1 MIEQAKFT
9 YFSLAKASEKQKK
22 TNEDQ
27 GRNQIDVIT
36 NQNKKLATLTNQ
48 DNDKDNYSYKEILE
62 EIFKERFDEIKEL
75 AYEINHNDL
84 IFWFKGNVAIK
95 RFDHFNNGIELFRK
109 IQSGEIKLNE
119 TKNCRM
125 CLHRI

>member
-36 NQNKKLATLTNQ
+36 NQTKKLATLTNQ

-75 AYEINHNDL
+75 AHEINHNDL
-84 IFWFKGNVAIK
+84 IF
-95 RFDHFNNGIELFRK
+95 
-109 IQSGEIKLNE
+109 
-119 TKNCRM
+119 
-125 CLHRI
+125 

>member
-75 AYEINHNDL
+75 AHEINHNDL